1 MASRPL
7 QSRLEESAQPK
18 SEEDRIKSRAQES
31 DEELRQNAAQMVKLL
46 DLPPERLPVMEREYE
61 SYRYIAG
68 EQVRWCRHIE
78 LIQDKRHELHPST
91 HFRTDPTRFGMC
103 NIYGYR
109 STLGNPDWTVVI
121 AAFRT
126 TYCEGCPNRKP
137 G

>member
-1 MASRPL
+1 
-7 QSRLEESAQPK
+7 
-18 SEEDRIKSRAQES
+18 
-31 DEELRQNAAQMVKLL
+31 MVKLL
-46 DLPPERLPVMEREYE
+46 DLPPERLPVMERAYE

-126 TYCEGCPNRKP
+126 TYCEGCPDRSP
-137 G
+137 VEAPSHEA